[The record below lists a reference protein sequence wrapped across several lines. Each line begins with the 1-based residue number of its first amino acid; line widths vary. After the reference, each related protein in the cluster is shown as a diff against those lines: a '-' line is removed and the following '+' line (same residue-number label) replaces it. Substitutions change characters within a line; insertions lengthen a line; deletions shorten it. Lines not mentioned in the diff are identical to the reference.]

1 MARRT
6 ALSGKKISAPEDAT
20 SRQDAAPEVGTAPGA
35 KKSGLYRLEDLAR
48 LAGVSISTVSRALN
62 DSDLVSER
70 TKRRIHQLAR
80 VHRYSGRLRGRLERA
95 SETRTISV
103 VIPPPQGRDV
113 RISDPF
119 LLDLLGGLADPT
131 LEHDCDLLISHIM
144 PSDREGTL
152 EIIEN
157 RRTDGVVFL
166 GQSTIH
172 EHLNALAG
180 RGTSFVVW
188 GAQMSD
194 QRYCTVGSDNL
205 RGGLRATGHLIR
217 LGRRRIAFVGATDAP
232 EVALRFQGYR
242 RALEEADL
250 PFDPGL
256 LRPAHFGLDA
266 GVEAAEQ
273 LIGGSV
279 HPDAVFAASDLIALG
294 LIRGFMRLGVRVP
307 QDIAVVGYDDIHMAA
322 YASPALT
329 TIRQDVR
336 RAGRLLVRKLLR
348 MLQGETVR
356 SEMLPTELIV
366 RESCGA

>member
-1 MARRT
+1 MSGQTT
-6 ALSGKKISAPEDAT
+6 AQNSRKPEAEPSAAEEDGVLAK
-20 SRQDAAPEVGTAPGA
+20 AGEGAA

-80 VHRYSGRLRGRLERA
+80 AHQYSGRLRGRLERA
-95 SETRTISV
+95 SEARTISV

-180 RGTSFVVW
+180 RGTPFVVW
-188 GAQMSD
+188 GAQMPD

-205 RGGLRATGHLIR
+205 RGGMRATSHLIR

-242 RALEEADL
+242 RALEDADI
-250 PFDPGL
+250 PFEPRL

-273 LIGGSV
+273 LIAGDV

-294 LIRGFMRLGVRVP
+294 LIRGLARLGVRVP
-307 QDIAVVGYDDIHMAA
+307 RDIAVVGYDDIHMAA

-329 TIRQDVR
+329 TVRQDVR

-348 MLQGETVR
+348 MLEGEDVR
-356 SEMLPTELIV
+356 SELLPTELIV

>member
-6 ALSGKKISAPEDAT
+6 ALSGKKDSTAEGPASQRDGAADAESAP
-20 SRQDAAPEVGTAPGA
+20 PA

-62 DSDLVSER
+62 DSNLVSER

-80 VHRYSGRLRGRLERA
+80 VHQYSGRLRGRLERA

-172 EHLNALAG
+172 EHLNALVG
-180 RGTSFVVW
+180 RGTPFIVW
-188 GAQMSD
+188 GARMPD

-205 RGGLRATGHLIR
+205 RGGLRATGHLVR

-242 RALEEADL
+242 RALEEAGIA
-250 PFDPGL
+250 FEPGL

-273 LIGGSV
+273 LISGDV
-279 HPDAVFAASDLIALG
+279 YPDGVFAASDLIALG
-294 LIRGFMRLGVRVP
+294 LIRGFVRLGVRVP

-348 MLQGETVR
+348 MLQGEDVR